1 MKQSPTCG
9 ADKDHF
15 TGVVPP
21 AVIAV
26 FVDETPRF
34 LQIGYV
40 PVHGAGMGM
49 FFMLGSIVRGVGVTN
64 QP

>member
-9 ADKDHF
+9 AVMNHF
-15 TGVVPP
+15 TVVVPP

-26 FVDETPRF
+26 FVDETGRF

-40 PVHGAGMGM
+40 PVHGAGIGM
-49 FFMLGSIVRGVGVTN
+49 FFMLKSIVRGVGVSN